1 MKKLKNNNKKEKKKK
16 REPGVEDEPR
26 HT

>member
-1 MKKLKNNNKKEKKKK
+1 MKKLKTNNKKEKK